1 VAAIFVPIV
10 LALAFAS
17 FLAWWLVVGDF
28 ASGIIAAVSVMVIAC
43 PCALG
48 LATPTALMV
57 GTGVAAKAGILIRDA
72 EALEQARAIDTVV
85 LDKTGTLTEGKPE
98 VAEVVPHGIDERELL
113 ALVAAAQGGSEHP
126 LARAVLAKVDGIE
139 SPPIERLPL
148 EEFRARAGLGV
159 LARVGGREIAVGNR
173 KLMQEQGVAIG
184 PLAEAAETLETRGR
198 TVIWAAALGAEPRL
212 VGIMALAD
220 RVKPSAVAAVRRL
233 HESGI
238 ATILMTGDNERTAN
252 AVAAT
257 LGIERVMAGMLPA
270 DKAGEVE
277 RLKAQGK
284 HVAMVGDGVN
294 DAPALAAADVGIA
307 MGSGADVAI
316 ETAGIALMR
325 GDPMLIADAIAVARA
340 TYAKIRQGLFW
351 AFIYNLIGLPLAASG
366 LMSPML
372 AGAAM
377 ALSSVSVVSNALL
390 LRQWAPAS
398 EKRSRRH
405 DVARDEAARVAEH
418 R

>member
-1 VAAIFVPIV
+1 
-10 LALAFAS
+10 
-17 FLAWWLVVGDF
+17 
-28 ASGIIAAVSVMVIAC
+28 
-43 PCALG
+43 
-48 LATPTALMV
+48 
-57 GTGVAAKAGILIRDA
+57 
-72 EALEQARAIDTVV
+72 
-85 LDKTGTLTEGKPE
+85 
-98 VAEVVPHGIDERELL
+98 
-113 ALVAAAQGGSEHP
+113 
-126 LARAVLAKVDGIE
+126 
-139 SPPIERLPL
+139 
-148 EEFRARAGLGV
+148 
-159 LARVGGREIAVGNR
+159 
-173 KLMQEQGVAIG
+173 
-184 PLAEAAETLETRGR
+184 LAEAAETLETRGR

-220 RVKPSAVAAVRRL
+220 RVKPSAAAAVRRL

-405 DVARDEAARVAEH
+405 DLARDEAARVAEH